1 MNKDA
6 SKKTLWD
13 SKLLWV
19 VISLIAS
26 VLLWVY
32 VTTTEGS
39 QRRQTYT
46 GVPVVFNGA
55 ETIRDRDGL
64 VITDVSAGT
73 VNVTLSGSLR
83 DLSRLSKDNLTAVV
97 DVSKISSPSSHTSNL
112 TISFPSTVNPS
123 SITVVSTNP
132 GSVSFVV
139 DRSDQ
144 KTIAVKGE
152 FTGTVVEGFNAG
164 KLSFDPDTIIIRGP
178 SNELEQVDHAWISVN
193 QQDVDRTLSFST
205 TFVLRD
211 ASGKELDLGNISLDT
226 DTVNV
231 TLPILISKVVPL
243 SVDLVEG
250 AGATGS
256 NVSVKCAPESIS
268 ISGDAEILEGIN
280 RISLG
285 TVNLATFAST
295 FEESFPIVLP
305 DGVNNVTGITEAKVT
320 IQIEGLE
327 TRTLDVTNITIP
339 PLNEG
344 YTGTVLT
351 DSLEVRIRGAA
362 DIIDE
367 IQASNIRV
375 VADISEVGSAV
386 GEFTV
391 PVRIYIDG
399 YTDVGPIGDKPYTIV
414 IRIS

>member
-6 SKKTLWD
+6 SKKNLWD

-19 VISLIAS
+19 IISLVAS

-32 VTTTEGS
+32 VTTTEGA
-39 QRRQTYT
+39 QREQTYS
-46 GVPVVFNGA
+46 GVPVVFSGA
-55 ETIRDRDGL
+55 DTIRDRDAL
-64 VITDVSAGT
+64 AITDVSTGT
-73 VNVTLSGSLR
+73 VNVTLSGPLR
-83 DLSRLSKDNLTAVV
+83 DLSRLSSDNLTAEV
-97 DVSKISSPSSHTSNL
+97 DVSRISSPSSHTSNL
-112 TISFPSTVNPS
+112 SIRFPTNVNAS
-123 SITVVSTNP
+123 NITVVSTSP

-139 DRSDQ
+139 DRTDS
-144 KTIAVKGE
+144 KTIDVKGE
-152 FTGTVVEGFNAG
+152 FSGSVVDGFNAG
-164 KLSFDPDTIIIRGP
+164 QLSFDPDTIIIRGP
-178 SNELEQVDHAWISVN
+178 ANELEQVDHAWISIN

-211 ASGKELDLGNISLDT
+211 ASGNELDLGNITLDR

-231 TLPILISKVVPL
+231 TLPILVSKEVPL

-256 NVSVKCAPESIS
+256 NVSVKCVPESIT
-268 ISGDAEILEGIN
+268 IAGDAETIEGIN

-285 TVNLATFAST
+285 TVNLTTFAST
-295 FEESFPIVLP
+295 FEETFPIVLP
-305 DGVNNVTGITEAKVT
+305 DGVTNVTGITEAKVT

-327 TRTLDVTNITIP
+327 TRTLNVTNITIP
-339 PLNEG
+339 PL
-344 YTGTVLT
+344 TGSYSATLVT
-351 DSLEVRIRGAA
+351 ESLEVRIRGAA
-362 DIIDE
+362 NIIDD

-375 VADISEVGSAV
+375 VADLSEVGSAA

-399 YTDVGPIGDKPYTIV
+399 YTDVGAIGDKPYTV
-414 IRIS
+414 AIRIS